1 MNCAIKKAPFGG
13 SPDPKR
19 CRNIDKANFK
29 NSKMVGQTMS
39 KLGIPTCSREFF
51 DVFFCSRW
59 KNRFDMTFLC

>member
-51 DVFFCSRW
+51 DVFFLLALKKSV
-59 KNRFDMTFLC
+59 